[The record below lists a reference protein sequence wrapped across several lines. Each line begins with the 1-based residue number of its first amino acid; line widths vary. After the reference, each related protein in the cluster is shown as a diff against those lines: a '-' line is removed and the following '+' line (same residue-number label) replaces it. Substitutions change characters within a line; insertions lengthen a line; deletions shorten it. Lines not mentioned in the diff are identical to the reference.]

1 MAGTLVAPYGRQFI
15 FEVYVAKASDGQ
27 IAASGD
33 WTIASGDF
41 KVSKDQGTE
50 ANPGT
55 LPSFTASSDK
65 VKITLSASE
74 MTGKDIIV
82 KMKDDATVLGD
93 YWRIQTADHPSAA
106 IPNGVIAEG
115 VAQSGGT
122 DKIRLAIAADSPAT
136 ADLFNG
142 CLLYIYEGTGVGQS
156 RIIVDYSTDR
166 DAFVYVSGGVAEG
179 SQWAVTPDNTSR
191 YRIYALGFMPASMAI
206 SGGYVQSDLTT
217 AALTAITTE
226 LTNNFIP
233 NLVQARYG
241 AAFTLPF
248 GMVDATDLHTPETGI
263 TVTVEVSKDGGAFAA
278 ATNAATEIAVGEYS
292 VALTA
297 AEMTASRVLVKLSG
311 TGCKTIVHRI
321 LTAPM

>member
-1 MAGTLVAPYGRQFI
+1 MSGTLVAPYGRQFI

-41 KVSKDQGTE
+41 KVSKDQGSE
-50 ANPGT
+50 ANLGT

-122 DKIRLAIAADSPAT
+122 DKIRLAVAADSPAT

-142 CLLYIYEGTGVGQS
+142 NVIYIYEGTGVGQS

-166 DAFVYVSGGVAEG
+166 DAFVYVSGGTAEG
-179 SQWAVTPDNTSR
+179 AQWAVTPDNTSR
-191 YRIYALGFMPASMAI
+191 YRVYAQGFVPASMAI
-206 SGGYVQSDLTT
+206 SGGYVQADLT
-217 AALTAITTE
+217 ASALADI
-226 LTNNFIP
+226 
-233 NLVQARYG
+233 
-241 AAFTLPF
+241 
-248 GMVDATDLHTPETGI
+248 
-263 TVTVEVSKDGGAFAA
+263 
-278 ATNAATEIAVGEYS
+278 ATEISDALTVDTYAEPSAPPAATASLKDKIGWLALKARNKITQTATTQVVYADDGSTAVGTSTVSDNGTTATRGEY
-292 VALTA
+292 A
-297 AEMTASRVLVKLSG
+297 
-311 TGCKTIVHRI
+311 
-321 LTAPM
+321 